1 MAAQLD
7 RSGDLDA
14 WRAEFEREAPVGATR
29 EYERESE
36 ELVAIAD
43 DVRNLVSRIARL
55 QAAAEQKRLRDELP
69 ILPEIIG
76 ESLQS
81 VLTPSAGRLLAA
93 ALSSTP

>member
-7 RSGDLDA
+7 RSGDIDA
-14 WRAEFEREAPVGATR
+14 WREEFEREAPIGAAR
-29 EYERESE
+29 EYQRESD

-43 DVRNLVSRIARL
+43 DVRKLVSRIARL
-55 QAAAEQKRLRDELP
+55 QAAAEQRRFRDELP
-69 ILPEIIG
+69 VLPAIIG

-93 ALSSTP
+93 ALSSPS